1 MEVRVGRRRDIDG
14 RQLILSAALKLFAA
28 HGVEGVSIRAVNREA
43 GLGPA
48 SVHYH
53 FGTKEALV
61 DAVLHAYGDTVI
73 EAVKARARKIAEMTG
88 PLSARDLV
96 TMLAEPYLLLIS
108 GQPEE
113 GHAWVR
119 LVSQLLQSDP
129 DRILDRPSARSTW
142 NAAAR
147 VYPDAAPADVKRAVR
162 MCFSLLVNQLA
173 LHEPSRR
180 RRSPNGMDL
189 DLLVD
194 FLSGGL
200 DAALRTPDAGR
211 RTADSRSA

>member
-1 MEVRVGRRRDIDG
+1 MGRRRDIDG
-14 RQLILSAALKLFAA
+14 RQLLLTAAVKLFAA
-28 HGVEGVSIRAVNREA
+28 HGVDAVSIRAVNREA

-61 DAVLHAYGDTVI
+61 DAVLHVYGDTVI
-73 EAVKARARKIAEMTG
+73 DAVKARAAAIAASDEPVT
-88 PLSARDLV
+88 SRDLV
-96 TMLAEPYLLLIS
+96 TMLAEPYLDLIAS
-108 GQPEE
+108 HSKE
-113 GHAWVR
+113 GLDWVR
-119 LVSQLLQSDP
+119 LVSQLLHSDP

-147 VYPDAAPADVKRAVR
+147 VYPDADTADVQRAMR

-173 LHEPSRR
+173 LGAQRTRARDARGVDVE
-180 RRSPNGMDL
+180 
-189 DLLVD
+189 LLVD

-200 DAALRTPDAGR
+200 DAALRASGSGAR
-211 RTADSRSA
+211 QAVSA